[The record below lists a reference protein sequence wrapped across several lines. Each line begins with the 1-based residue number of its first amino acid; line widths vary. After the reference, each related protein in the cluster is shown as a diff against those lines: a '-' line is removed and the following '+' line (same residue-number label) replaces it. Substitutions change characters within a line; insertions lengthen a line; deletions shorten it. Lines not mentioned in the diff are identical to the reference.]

1 MMKNNQLWT
10 VCFLAGFASLTLLL
24 PEMALATGFETK
36 MGNLRDNLIGVVLPL
51 VSTIGLVYAAI
62 LAVSGSSESKGKVI
76 TVLVMSVV
84 GFMAKFIIEFLKGAV
99 G

>member
-1 MMKNNQLWT
+1 MKNKKLSTTFFFT
-10 VCFLAGFASLTLLL
+10 VMAAIAILM

-36 MGNLRDNLIGVVLPL
+36 MGNLRDNLIGRVLPL

-76 TVLVMSVV
+76 TVLAMSVV
-84 GFMAKFIIEFLKGAV
+84 GFMAKFIIEFLKGTV

>member
-1 MMKNNQLWT
+1 MKNKQLST
-10 VCFLAGFASLTLLL
+10 TFFFTAMAAIAILM

-36 MGNLRDNLIGVVLPL
+36 MGNLRDNLIGTVLPL

-76 TVLVMSVV
+76 TVLAMSVV
-84 GFMAKFIIEFLKGAV
+84 GFMAKFIIEFLKGTV